1 MEFANNVFSCRNC
14 KYYKSGLAQK
24 DFTSDHKHTNSFPAI
39 DHEQALINEKTVY
52 AVNQSMNVVHTDING
67 YVLYGNQNIYDLT
80 LYNPEELLGGHT
92 RIFNA
97 GYHSKEFFK
106 DLWDTILAGKIWRGD
121 IKNKKKD
128 GEIIWVRLIITPLLD
143 DNGKPYQFIAL
154 KEDIT
159 EKKEIEFQ
167 LAKKDKQ
174 LSALTS
180 NSHDIVGVIN
190 KDGKIAYTNPAF
202 ERVLGF
208 TVSEALHSNIIDY
221 IDKEDISFE
230 KSLLQKIIENPND
243 SIRHQS
249 RFKHKDG
256 TFRWCEVVF
265 SNYLQDPY
273 IQGIVFNI
281 RDYTKQKEANDI
293 IKHLANYDYLTGLP
307 NRRYFESQLEKV
319 LHNAKKANESVAIIS
334 LDLDGFKQ
342 VNDTYGHDAG
352 DILLKLAGQRISCV
366 FQEKG
371 FIGRIGGDEF
381 LSFIPK
387 SDLEVV
393 NRIASS
399 LVNTFSNPFIIDE
412 NKIHITAS
420 VGVSIYPESGQD
432 MRTLLKNADSAM
444 YEAKKK
450 GKNDYRFFSLLAEAS
465 IEG

>member
-1 MEFANNVFSCRNC
+1 MELNNRVFSCRNC
-14 KYYKSGLAQK
+14 KYYKNARTQK
-24 DFTSDHKHTNSFPAI
+24 DFIPDNEHQNGFPAL

-52 AVNQSMNVVHTDING
+52 AVNQSMNVVHTDIDG

-80 LYNPEELLGGHT
+80 LYKPEELLGGHT
-92 RIFNA
+92 RIFNP

-121 IKNKKKD
+121 IKNKRKD

-143 DNGKPYQFIAL
+143 DDGKPYQFIAL

-180 NSHDIVGVIN
+180 NSHDIVGVMN
-190 KDGKIAYTNPAF
+190 KAGKITYTNPAF

-221 IDKEDISFE
+221 IDKEDISLE
-230 KSLLQKIIENPND
+230 KSLLQKIMESPNA
-243 SIRHQS
+243 SIRHHS
-249 RFKHKDG
+249 RLKHKDG
-256 TFRWCEVVF
+256 TYRWCEVVF
-265 SNYLQDPY
+265 SNYLEDPY
-273 IQGIVFNI
+273 INGIVFNL

-307 NRRYFESQLEKV
+307 NRRYFEGQLEKA
-319 LHNAKKANESVAIIS
+319 LNNAKTKNEGVAIIS
-334 LDLDGFKQ
+334 LDLDGFKA
-342 VNDTYGHDAG
+342 VNDTFGHDTG
-352 DILLKLAGQRISCV
+352 DILLKRAGQRISCV

-371 FIGRIGGDEF
+371 FVGRIGGDEF
-381 LSFIPK
+381 LSFIPS
-387 SDLEVV
+387 SDIELVAQ
-393 NRIASS
+393 IATS
-399 LVNTFSNPFIIDE
+399 LVDTFNNPFTIEDH
-412 NKIHITAS
+412 KINITAS
-420 VGVSIYPESGQD
+420 VGISMYPESGTD
-432 MRTLLKNADSAM
+432 MRTLLINADSAM

-450 GKNDYRFFSLLAEAS
+450 GKNDFRFFSPMARQA
-465 IEG
+465 